1 MLRRSPLA
9 AIARPGIVLAAIA
22 LSTAA
27 RGDIPELLACADNTD
42 PQARLACY
50 DAAAAKLKAQ
60 MAEAEKR
67 NGTLFGFS
75 LPFGDSDDSDHAS
88 KLAPQTVNEIDA
100 KLIAVRSDIG
110 GHQILTLNNGQVWRI
125 DDSRNLTLVPGNDLI
140 AVVRN
145 DLGGYYLSI
154 NGHDNKLSV
163 TRIR

>member
-1 MLRRSPLA
+1 MLQRTLFPA
-9 AIARPGIVLAAIA
+9 ALILVSA
-22 LSTAA
+22 AA
-27 RGDIPELLACADNTD
+27 RGDIPELLACADQPD
-42 PQARLACY
+42 PKARLECY

-67 NGTLFGFS
+67 NSTLFGFT
-75 LPFGDSDDSDHAS
+75 LPFTGSDSKEEEHAEP
-88 KLAPQTVNEIDA
+88 KLAPQPVNEIDA

-125 DDSRNLTLVPGNDLI
+125 DDTRHLTLVAGNDLI

-145 DLGGYYLSI
+145 DLGGYYMSV